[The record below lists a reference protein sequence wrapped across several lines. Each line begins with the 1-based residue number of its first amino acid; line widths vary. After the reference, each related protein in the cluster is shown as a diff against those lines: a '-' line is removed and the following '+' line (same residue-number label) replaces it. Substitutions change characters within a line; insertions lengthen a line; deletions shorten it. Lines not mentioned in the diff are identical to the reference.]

1 MKFFG
6 KKNGAVKEQKS
17 NFRLGGRKH
26 RLLSESS
33 NIEDELL
40 PNSVR
45 MALWITATI
54 VVLFVVWAHFTN
66 LTEVARAPGEIAPS
80 GHIKVVQHIS
90 GGVVAAILV
99 EEKALVEKDQVLVR
113 LDGSQAI
120 IDLNQMEERYAT
132 LKLRNERLSA
142 LANGRAPDFA
152 SVGTG
157 SQHGRLD
164 QQRIYD
170 AQMSSR
176 TSALSI
182 VEHQIEQRKQRISQL
197 NNSLAVSRE
206 QLELSAELVK
216 MREDLASRHLINKT
230 LMLETKRANIAAIGE
245 VQRLTLDIQV
255 AMQELAEAKSRADD
269 IRNQLHKDASGELG
283 SVQAELGEVEVA
295 LQGLRN
301 KVERLE
307 VRAPVRGYVQD
318 KKVDTV
324 GQVLLPGAT
333 LMQIVPDTIQLEAT
347 IKVSPRDIA
356 YVKVGQRVEVR
367 VTSYD
372 FSRYGFSRGILRR
385 ISASSLQGEGGE
397 TFYRAWVELEHPYVG
412 NVPGRYPLQA
422 GMSVEAAIV
431 TGQKSL
437 LSYLTKPITSAL
449 SSSFRER

>member
-1 MKFFG
+1 MKLFG
-6 KKNGAVKEQKS
+6 DKNVPTTERRS

-45 MALWITATI
+45 MALWITAAI
-54 VVLFVVWAHFTN
+54 VVLFILWAHFTT
-66 LTEVARAPGEIAPS
+66 LTEVARAPGEIVPS
-80 GHIKVVQHIS
+80 GHIKVVQHLS

-99 EEKALVEKDQVLVR
+99 EEKQLVEKDQVLVR
-113 LDGSQAI
+113 IDGSQATV
-120 IDLNQMEERYAT
+120 DLNQMEERLST
-132 LKLRNERLSA
+132 LQLRNERLSA
-142 LANGRAPDFA
+142 LAAGRAPDFA
-152 SVGTG
+152 AVGAG
-157 SQHGRLD
+157 SQHSRLD
-164 QQRIYD
+164 QERLYE

-176 TSALSI
+176 ASSLSI
-182 VEHQIEQRKQRISQL
+182 IEHQIEQRKQRVSQL

-206 QLELSAELVK
+206 QLVLAEELVK
-216 MREDLASRHLINKT
+216 MREDLAARHLINRT
-230 LMLETKRANIAAIGE
+230 LMLETRRATIAAQGE

-255 AMQELAEAKSRADD
+255 ANQELAEARSRATD
-269 IRNQLHKDASGELG
+269 IRNQLHREASGELG
-283 SVQAELGEVEVA
+283 AIQAEMSEVKVSI
-295 LQGLRN
+295 QGLRN

-333 LMQIVPDTIQLEAT
+333 LMQIVPDNLQLEAT
-347 IKVSPRDIA
+347 LKISPRDIA
-356 YVKVGQRVEVR
+356 YVKLGQPVEVR

-372 FSRYGFSRGILRR
+372 FSRYGFSSGKLKR

-397 TFYRAWVELEHPYVG
+397 TFYRAWVELEHPYMG
-412 NVPGRYPLQA
+412 NVPGKYPLQA

-449 SSSFRER
+449 STSFRER

>member
-1 MKFFG
+1 MNLFG
-6 KKNGAVKEQKS
+6 KKQQDAPAPKS

-45 MALWITATI
+45 MALWITTAI
-54 VVLFVVWAHFTN
+54 VVLFVLWAEFTN

-90 GGVVAAILV
+90 GGVVSAILV

-113 LDGSQAI
+113 LDGSQAVV
-120 IDLNQMEERYAT
+120 DLHQMEERLAN

-142 LANGRAPDFA
+142 LAAGRAPDFA
-152 SVGTG
+152 AVGAG

-164 QQRIYD
+164 QERIYE

-176 TSALSI
+176 SSALAI
-182 VEHQIEQRKQRISQL
+182 VEHQIEQRRQRISQL
-197 NNSLAVSRE
+197 QNSLTVARE
-206 QLELSAELVK
+206 QMALSEELVK
-216 MREDLASRHLINKT
+216 MREDLATRHLINKT
-230 LMLETKRANIAAIGE
+230 LMLETKRANIAAAGE
-245 VQRLTLDIQV
+245 VQRITLDVQV
-255 AMQELAEAKSRADD
+255 AMQELGEANSRAQD
-269 IRNQLHKDASGELG
+269 IRNQLHRDASGELG
-283 SVQAELGEVEVA
+283 VVQAEITEAEVA
-295 LQGLRN
+295 LQGLRS

-307 VRAPVRGYVQD
+307 VRSPVRGYVQD

-324 GQVLLPGAT
+324 GQVLSPGAT
-333 LMQIVPDTIQLEAT
+333 LMQIVPDNIQLEAT
-347 IKVSPRDIA
+347 LKISPRDIA
-356 YVKVGQRVEVR
+356 YVKVGQPVEVR

-372 FSRYGFSRGILRR
+372 FSRYGFSKGTLKR

-397 TFYRAWVELEHPYVG
+397 SYYRAWVELEHPYVG
-412 NVPGRYPLQA
+412 TVPGRYPLQA

>member
-1 MKFFG
+1 MNLFA
-6 KKNGAVKEQKS
+6 KKNLPENAQKS

-45 MALWITATI
+45 MALWITAAI
-54 VVLFVVWAHFTN
+54 VVLFVVWAHLTN

-90 GGVVAAILV
+90 GGIVAAILV

-113 LDGSQAI
+113 LDGSQATV
-120 IDLNQMEERYAT
+120 DLHQMEERLAT

-142 LANGRAPDFA
+142 LASERAPNFDA
-152 SVGTG
+152 VGAG
-157 SQHGRLD
+157 SQRDRRDQERL
-164 QQRIYD
+164 YD

-176 TSALSI
+176 ASSLSI
-182 VEHQIEQRKQRISQL
+182 VEHQIEQRKERISQL
-197 NNSLAVSRE
+197 ENSLGVARE
-206 QLELSAELVK
+206 QMALSEELVK
-216 MREDLASRHLINKT
+216 MREDLAARHLINKT
-230 LMLETKRANIAAIGE
+230 LMLETKRANIAAVGE
-245 VQRLTLDIQV
+245 VQRITLDIQV
-255 AMQELAEAKSRADD
+255 AGQELAEARSRAQD
-269 IRNQLHKDASGELG
+269 IRNQLHRDASGELG
-283 SVQAELGEVEVA
+283 SVQAEISEVEVA
-295 LQGLRN
+295 IQGLRN

-307 VRAPVRGYVQD
+307 VRSPVRGYVQD
-318 KKVDTV
+318 KKVDTI

-333 LMQIVPDTIQLEAT
+333 LMQIVPDNIQLEAT
-347 IKVSPRDIA
+347 LKISPRDIA
-356 YVKVGQRVEVR
+356 YVKVGQPVEVR

-372 FSRYGFSRGILRR
+372 FSRYGFSKGTLKR
-385 ISASSLQGEGGE
+385 ISASSLQGEGGD

-412 NVPGRYPLQA
+412 SVPGRYPLQA

-437 LSYLTKPITSAL
+437 LSYLTKPITNAL

>member
-1 MKFFG
+1 MKLFG
-6 KKNGAVKEQKS
+6 DKTPPPAGTERRS

-54 VVLFVVWAHFTN
+54 VVLFVLWANFTT
-66 LTEVARAPGEIAPS
+66 LTEVARAPGEIVPT

-113 LDGSQAI
+113 IDGAQAI
-120 IDLNQMEERYAT
+120 VDLNQMEERLAT

-142 LANGRAPDFA
+142 LASGRAPDFA
-152 SVGTG
+152 AVGAG
-157 SQHGRLD
+157 SQHGRVD
-164 QQRIYD
+164 QERIYE

-176 TSALSI
+176 SSALSI

-197 NNSLAVSRE
+197 TNSLAVSKE
-206 QLELSAELVK
+206 QLALSEELVK
-216 MREDLASRHLINKT
+216 MREDLAARHLINKT
-230 LMLETKRANIAAIGE
+230 LMLETKRANIAALGE
-245 VQRLTLDIQV
+245 VQRLTLDISV
-255 AMQELAEAKSRADD
+255 ANQELAEAKSRAQD
-269 IRNQLHKDASGELG
+269 IRNQLHRDASGELG
-283 SVQAELGEVEVA
+283 AVQAEIAEVTVA
-295 LQGLRN
+295 IQGLRN

-307 VRAPVRGYVQD
+307 VRSPVRGYVQD

-324 GQVLLPGAT
+324 GQVLAPGAT
-333 LMQIVPDTIQLEAT
+333 LMQIVPDNIQLEAT
-347 IKVSPRDIA
+347 LKISPRDIA
-356 YVKVGQRVEVR
+356 YVKLGQPVEVR

-372 FSRYGFSRGILRR
+372 FSRYGFSAGKLKR
-385 ISASSLQGEGGE
+385 ISASSLQGEGGD
-397 TFYRAWVELEHPYVG
+397 HPYMG
-412 NVPGRYPLQA
+412 NIPGKYPLQA

>member
-6 KKNGAVKEQKS
+6 KRNVPAKEQKS

-45 MALWITATI
+45 MALWITAAI
-54 VVLFVVWAHFTN
+54 VILFVIWAHYTN

-120 IDLNQMEERYAT
+120 IDLNQMDERFAT
-132 LKLRNERLSA
+132 LKLRHERLSA
-142 LANGRAPDFA
+142 LANERAPDFA
-152 SVGTG
+152 SVGAG

-164 QQRIYD
+164 QERIYE
-170 AQMSSR
+170 AQVSSR

-197 NNSLAVSRE
+197 KNSLEVSRE
-206 QLELSAELVK
+206 QMTLSAELEK
-216 MREDLASRHLINKT
+216 MREDLAARHLINRT

-255 AMQELAEAKSRADD
+255 AMQELAEAKSRAQD
-269 IRNQLHKDASGELG
+269 IRNQSHRDASGELAV
-283 SVQAELGEVEVA
+283 VQAEMAEVDVA
-295 LQGLRN
+295 IQGLRN

-307 VRAPVRGYVQD
+307 VRSPVRGYVQD

-333 LMQIVPDTIQLEAT
+333 LMQIVPDAIQLEAT
-347 IKVSPRDIA
+347 IKISPRDIA

-372 FSRYGFSRGILRR
+372 FSRYGFSRGILKR

-412 NVPGRYPLQA
+412 TVPGRYPLQA

-437 LSYLTKPITSAL
+437 LSYLTKPITSAFA
-449 SSSFRER
+449 SSFQER

>member
-1 MKFFG
+1 MKLFG
-6 KKNGAVKEQKS
+6 DKEEPKTERRS

-54 VVLFVVWAHFTN
+54 VLLFIIWANFTT
-66 LTEVARAPGEIAPS
+66 LTEVARAPGEIVPS

-113 LDGSQAI
+113 LDGSQAVV
-120 IDLNQMEERYAT
+120 DLNQMEERLAT
-132 LKLRNERLSA
+132 LQLRNERLSA
-142 LANGRAPDFA
+142 LASGRAPDFNA
-152 SVGTG
+152 VGTG
-157 SQHGRLD
+157 SQHGRID
-164 QQRIYD
+164 QERIYE

-176 TSALSI
+176 SSALSI
-182 VEHQIEQRKQRISQL
+182 VEHQIEQRKQRIAQL
-197 NNSLAVSRE
+197 NNALGVSRE
-206 QLELSAELVK
+206 QLALAEELVK
-216 MREDLASRHLINKT
+216 MREDLAARHLINKT
-230 LMLETKRANIAAIGE
+230 LMLETRRATIAAQGE
-245 VQRLTLDIQV
+245 VQRITLDIQV
-255 AMQELAEAKSRADD
+255 ANQELAEARSRADD
-269 IRNQLHKDASGELG
+269 IRNQLHRDASGELG
-283 SVQAELGEVEVA
+283 AVQAEIAEVNVA
-295 LQGLRN
+295 IQGLRN

-307 VRAPVRGYVQD
+307 VRSPVRGYVQD

-324 GQVLLPGAT
+324 GQVLAPGAT
-333 LMQIVPDTIQLEAT
+333 LMQIVPDNLQMEAT
-347 IKVSPRDIA
+347 LKISPRDIA
-356 YVKVGQRVEVR
+356 YVKLGQKVEVR

-372 FSRYGFSRGILRR
+372 FARFGYSNGKLKR

-397 TFYRAWVELEHPYVG
+397 TFYRGWVELEHPYMG
-412 NVPGRYPLQA
+412 TVPGKYPLQA

-449 SSSFRER
+449 STSFRER